1 MRRIAALACLAAA
14 QPLAPAFPPEW
25 SAGSRPCRRARGLWH
40 ASIIWQHGMRHVE
53 AALDAFRGAGVHVLR
68 VEPFA
73 MRNVTEFARRVYRKL
88 PRTNPGKFVEC
99 MRVKAAHLEALDYRK
114 AYVLTAYAP
123 GSTSMHA
130 VKHALRSRYDPR
142 VSKDLA
148 RCGANFIVHVTDDEE
163 DADDVLNMTGQPPR
177 ASYALPAGAPW
188 FAAGRAAVVNV
199 GSLRVPCPAHAPRCA
214 APVPLGSSP
223 AARGADAYEDSF
235 RKAVEAGAVEDA
247 TTPRAFGLLAAAVV
261 NAS

>member
-148 RCGANFIVHVTDDEE
+148 RCGANFIVHVTDDE
-163 DADDVLNMTGQPPR
+163 
-177 ASYALPAGAPW
+177 
-188 FAAGRAAVVNV
+188 
-199 GSLRVPCPAHAPRCA
+199 
-214 APVPLGSSP
+214 
-223 AARGADAYEDSF
+223 
-235 RKAVEAGAVEDA
+235 
-247 TTPRAFGLLAAAVV
+247 
-261 NAS
+261 

>member
-25 SAGSRPCRRARGLWH
+25 SAGSRPCRGARGLWH

-73 MRNVTEFARRVYRKL
+73 MRNVTRVRPARVPSCPTRIRE
-88 PRTNPGKFVEC
+88 NSWS
-99 MRVKAAHLEALDYRK
+99 ALRQSC
-114 AYVLTAYAP
+114 AP
-123 GSTSMHA
+123 GSARLPKGVRAHRLRPRLDVHARPSKHTRSGRGTTRACRRTSRA
-130 VKHALRSRYDPR
+130 A
-142 VSKDLA
+142 A
-148 RCGANFIVHVTDDEE
+148 GFIVHVTDDEE

-177 ASYALPAGAPW
+177 ASAAAPAGAPW

-223 AARGADAYEDSF
+223 AARGAGAYEDSF
-235 RKAVEAGAVEDA
+235 RKAVKRRGRGRHDA
-247 TTPRAFGLLAAAVV
+247 PRVRPARRGRR
-261 NAS
+261 